1 MNKNLAR
8 KIGGII
14 LIVIGL
20 VALFTPLTP
29 GSWLAIIGLELIGV
43 RLAFVEKIKLRFF
56 HEVSVFPSGW
66 KKASFAPLFPKVG
79 FPKVGKKKDN

>member
-14 LIVIGL
+14 LIIIGL

-43 RLAFVEKIKLRFF
+43 RLAFVEKKKLRF
-56 HEVSVFPSGW
+56 W
-66 KKASFAPLFPKVG
+66 KNKSAISIPPEEELKS
-79 FPKVGKKKDN
+79 